1 MTRAF
6 APAAALIAPAAA
18 LFALSACS
26 MVPADVR
33 PALPV
38 PSAFPTGAAYGE
50 PGDAALPVL
59 GYRDVFRDARL
70 QSIVE
75 QALANNR
82 DLRIAAA
89 NIESA
94 RAQYRAQRAEQ
105 LPLVNNNNTA
115 SFADAGTGRTNN
127 GGAPVQGGQRTNL
140 NIGLGVT
147 QFEIDLF
154 GRLAAL
160 SRADQARY
168 FASDV
173 GARATR
179 LALIGDVAAAWLQ
192 YAADKSLLMIA
203 DETLANASAS
213 VRLTRARLDGGIAAR
228 TDVAQAETVL
238 ATAQSDRAVQ
248 LTALAQ
254 DVNALQLLVGAPV
267 DAALLP
273 TSIGEA
279 AASIGDAPAALE
291 TSILLRRPDVVQA
304 EYQLRA
310 ANAEVGAAR
319 AALFP
324 RLSLT
329 TLAGLA
335 SNGLSQLF
343 TTRAFNYTATPTVS
357 YPLFAGGRNKAALAD
372 ARAQFDV
379 AVASYERAIQIAF
392 REVADALA
400 RRGTIDDQLGAQ
412 TRLVA
417 ATRDSFTLSEARYRG
432 GVDSFLANLD
442 AQRSLYQA
450 QRSLTQTQL
459 VAATNRVTL
468 YRTLGGDALV
478 DAARDGPVVASPAK
492 P

>member
-1 MTRAF
+1 MIRRLATAT
-6 APAAALIAPAAA
+6 ALLA
-18 LFALSACS
+18 LGACS
-26 MVPADVR
+26 MVAPDTR

-38 PSAFPTGAAYGE
+38 PAEFPIGGTDGE
-50 PGDAALPVL
+50 PGDAALPTL
-59 GYRDVFRDARL
+59 GYRDVFRDPRL
-70 QSIVE
+70 QSIID

-89 NIESA
+89 NIDIA

-105 LPLVNNNNTA
+105 LPLVNNNNSA
-115 SFADAGTGRTNN
+115 SFVDAGTGRTNV
-127 GGAPVQGGQRTNL
+127 GGSPVQGGQRTNL
-140 NIGLGVT
+140 NIGLGIT
-147 QFEIDLF
+147 QFEIDLL

-179 LALIGDVAAAWLQ
+179 LALIGDIGAAWLQ
-192 YAADKSLLMIA
+192 YAADKSLLAIA
-203 DETLANASAS
+203 EETVANASAS

-228 TDVAQAETVL
+228 IDVAQAETVL

-248 LTALAQ
+248 ITALAQ

-267 DAALLP
+267 DPALLP
-273 TSIGEA
+273 ASIAEA
-279 AASIGDAPAALE
+279 SGTIGDAPAALE

-324 RLSLT
+324 RLSIT
-329 TLAGLA
+329 ALAGLA

-343 TTRAFNYTATPTVS
+343 TSRAFNYTATPTVS
-357 YPLFAGGRNKAALAD
+357 YPVFAGGRNRAALAQ
-372 ARAQFDV
+372 ARAQFDA
-379 AVASYERAIQIAF
+379 AVATYERTIQIAF

-400 RRGTIDDQLGAQ
+400 RRGTIDDQLDAQ
-412 TRLVA
+412 QRLTA
-417 ATRDSFTLSEARYRG
+417 AARDSFQLTEARYRG
-432 GVDSFLANLD
+432 GIESFLANLD

-459 VAATNRVTL
+459 IAATNRVIV
-468 YRTLGGDALV
+468 YRTLGGDALTDV
-478 DAARDGPVVASPAK
+478 GPSGPVPAN
-492 P
+492 

>member
-1 MTRAF
+1 MIRPLTSI
-6 APAAALIAPAAA
+6 AALLA
-18 LFALSACS
+18 LTACS
-26 MVPADVR
+26 MVAPDKR

-38 PSAFPTGAAYGE
+38 PAAFPSGGVYGE
-50 PGDAALPVL
+50 PGDAALPML

-70 QSIVE
+70 QAIID
-75 QALANNR
+75 QALDNNR

-105 LPLVNNNNTA
+105 MPLINSNNSA
-115 SFADAGTGRTNN
+115 SFVDPGTGRSNVN
-127 GGAPVQGGQRTNL
+127 GSPVQGGQRTNL
-140 NIGLGVT
+140 NIGLGIT

-179 LALIGDVAAAWLQ
+179 LALIGDIGAAWLQ
-192 YAADKSLLMIA
+192 YAADKSLLAIA
-203 DETLANASAS
+203 EETVANASAS

-238 ATAQSDRAVQ
+238 ATAQSDRATQ
-248 LTALAQ
+248 MTALAQ

-273 TSIGEA
+273 GSITEA
-279 AASIGDAPAALE
+279 AGSIGDAPPALD

-319 AALFP
+319 AALLP
-324 RLSLT
+324 RLLLT
-329 TLAGLA
+329 ALAGLA

-343 TTRAFNYTATPTVS
+343 TTRAFNYTATPTLS
-357 YPLFAGGRNKAALAD
+357 YPVFAGGRNKAALAQ
-372 ARAQFDV
+372 ARAQFDI
-379 AVASYERAIQIAF
+379 AVASYERAIQVAF

-412 TRLVA
+412 QRLAAA
-417 ATRDSFTLSEARYRG
+417 ATDSYRLTEARYRG
-432 GVDSFLANLD
+432 GIDSFLANLD

-459 VAATNRVTL
+459 VAATNRITL
-468 YRTLGGDALV
+468 YRTLGGDALTDV
-478 DAARDGPVVASPAK
+478 GPDGTVAASPTK
-492 P
+492 R

>member
-1 MTRAF
+1 MIRPLTS
-6 APAAALIAPAAA
+6 IAA

-26 MVPADVR
+26 MVAPDKR

-38 PSAFPTGAAYGE
+38 PTAFPTGGAYGE
-50 PGDAALPVL
+50 PGDAALPKL
-59 GYRDVFRDARL
+59 GYRDIFRDRRL
-70 QSIVE
+70 QSIID
-75 QALANNR
+75 QALTNNR

-89 NIESA
+89 NIEIA

-105 LPLVNNNNTA
+105 LPLINSNNNA
-115 SFADAGTGRTNN
+115 SFVDAGTGRSNIN
-127 GGAPVQGGQRTNL
+127 GSPVQGGQRTNL

-154 GRLAAL
+154 GRLAAQ

-179 LALIGDVAAAWLQ
+179 LALIGDIGAAWLQ
-192 YAADKSLLMIA
+192 YAADKSLLAIA
-203 DETLANASAS
+203 EETVANASVS
-213 VRLTRARLDGGIAAR
+213 VRLTRARLEGGIAAR

-238 ATAQSDRAVQ
+238 ATAQSDRATQ
-248 LTALAQ
+248 MTALVQ

-273 TSIGEA
+273 GSIAEA
-279 AASIGDAPAALE
+279 AGSIGDAPPALD

-319 AALFP
+319 AALLP

-329 TLAGLA
+329 ALAGLA

-343 TTRAFNYTATPTVS
+343 TTRAFNYTATPTLS
-357 YPLFAGGRNKAALAD
+357 YPVFAGGRNKAALAQ
-372 ARAQFDV
+372 ARAQFNV
-379 AVASYERAIQIAF
+379 AVASYERTIQIAF

-400 RRGTIDDQLGAQ
+400 RRGTIDDQLSAQ
-412 TRLVA
+412 QRLAAVA
-417 ATRDSFTLSEARYRG
+417 TDSYRLTEARYRG

-459 VAATNRVTL
+459 VAATNRITL
-468 YRTLGGDALV
+468 YRTLGGDALTDV
-478 DAARDGPVVASPAK
+478 GPDGPIPAINGNRATSE
-492 P
+492 